1 MKQIRAKGR
10 NVFKIIFYMYH
21 LYLGRYYIRSR
32 KYHII
37 TITTLSQLSH
47 HHSYHI
53 ITIIIYRN
61 CHITYPLI
69 SQEEETRALV
79 KSNGGL
85 EPLVALIKASF
96 DEKSEFSKF
105 RSQDSENHGN
115 KELMA
120 AVTGALWKLS
130 MSEENVKCFQ
140 VTSPTISPST

>member
-1 MKQIRAKGR
+1 M
-10 NVFKIIFYMYH
+10 
-21 LYLGRYYIRSR
+21 
-32 KYHII
+32 
-37 TITTLSQLSH
+37 TI
-47 HHSYHI
+47 SYC
-53 ITIIIYRN
+53 N
-61 CHITYPLI
+61 FHITCPL
-69 SQEEETRALV
+69 SRQEEETRALV

-105 RSQDSENHGN
+105 RKQDSENHGN

-140 VTSPTISPST
+140 VTSPTISSST